1 MADDEE
7 TFSKEDL
14 KEILKQEIILIQ
26 DVIKRMASNSF
37 MIKGWTVTVVAITL
51 LLRGDRPVYAAV
63 AFLPTLVFWG
73 LDGYFLRQEKLYRK
87 LYDWVII
94 NRLSSDELIYDLKP
108 QTRFKDDVNSWF
120 CVTFSRTLWP
130 FYGMVFLL
138 VVIYWIYS
146 TIESISL
153 NPG

>member
-1 MADDEE
+1 MAADKG
-7 TFSKEDL
+7 TFSKKEL
-14 KEILKQEIILIQ
+14 KEVLKQEITLIQ

-73 LDGYFLRQEKLYRK
+73 LDGYFLRQEILYRK
-87 LYDWVII
+87 LYDWVIA
-94 NRLSSDELIYDLKP
+94 NRLTSAESVYDLKP
-108 QTRFKDDVNSWF
+108 QTRFKSDVSSWL
-120 CVTFSRTLWP
+120 CVTFSGTLWP
-130 FYGMVFLL
+130 FYGMVLLL

-146 TIESISL
+146 TIESISF
-153 NPG
+153 